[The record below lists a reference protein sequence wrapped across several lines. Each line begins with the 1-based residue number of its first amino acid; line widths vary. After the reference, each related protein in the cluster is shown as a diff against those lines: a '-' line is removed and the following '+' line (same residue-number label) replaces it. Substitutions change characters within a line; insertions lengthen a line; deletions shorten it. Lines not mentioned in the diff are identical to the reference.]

1 MRIISCWSLL
11 LFLLIC
17 LNHVLCALM
26 VNNWLSEFAL
36 MSINQFTYL
45 LLSFQV
51 TTMTWISSIR
61 NGIQARYFRA
71 TTKGKL
77 LTRRHFQWMPGGITP
92 PHGVNVR
99 AVSIRPVVIF
109 MVPSFKMNQLKGI
122 WGITVLWLVF
132 HVSFLKI
139 CKNKYTRLKLKWH

>member
-1 MRIISCWSLL
+1 MRIIPCWSLL

-17 LNHVLCALM
+17 LIHVLCALM

-51 TTMTWISSIR
+51 TTVTWISSIR
-61 NGIQARYFRA
+61 NGIQAKYFRA

-77 LTRRHFQWMPGGITP
+77 LTRQHFQWMPGGITP
-92 PHGVNVR
+92 PHGMNVR

-109 MVPSFKMNQLKGI
+109 MVPGIKMNQLKGI
-122 WGITVLWLVF
+122 WGITVLWLGF

-139 CKNKYTRLKLKWH
+139 CKNKYPRLKLKWP